1 MVLDLF
7 NIVRREVTNKCFHI
21 AVFLLI
27 NAKAVLIEKTVYCDC
42 WYTVRCI
49 HLNNNTLE
57 LLTISCDNLVK
68 KLILVVNY

>member
-1 MVLDLF
+1 MVLDRF

-27 NAKAVLIEKTVYCDC
+27 KAVLKKTVY
-42 WYTVRCI
+42 WIVGTVRCI